1 MLRNGEKR
9 KKHSMNKEL
18 TQQPQDLRLPPHS
31 AEAEASVLG
40 SILLDHARSIDL
52 CTQSKLD
59 EDAFHLPIH
68 KTIYECMLKMHSEQ
82 KAIDL
87 VTLAE
92 YMASTSKLQ
101 VIGGPITLEQLIN
114 TTPTIAHIEY
124 YISILREK
132 HQRRKIIAHSRA
144 TEQAAYTSTDPAET
158 IIAQAEESVMQLT
171 NQIQTTTKNW
181 KDILRDTMD
190 KINRLAAGE
199 KGAAGLTTGITNI
212 DNKILGLKQSE
223 LIIIAARPS
232 QGKTSLA
239 MNIAQNIAQGNTS
252 EHTSHHVAV
261 FSSEMSDEALAMRI
275 ICGTSQINSHQI
287 AQGHHIS
294 QEQQQRLKQ
303 TYQNLQT
310 AKLHIDDQAGLDI
323 AQVRSRARRF
333 KQKYN
338 IQLIIIDYLQLL
350 SCREYSKQGR
360 QLETMAISGQL
371 KAMAKELKIP
381 VIALSQLSRATETHN
396 NGIPRLSDLRDS
408 GAIEQDADLVAL
420 LRRPAKNGETKY
432 QSTPN
437 LAILEIAKQR
447 NGPTGEIYLHFQDQY
462 TTFKNATDPNISPL
476 DKIKQQTTTTNPTE
490 PEAYEQQQEVHL
502 FGLD

>member
-1 MLRNGEKR
+1 MDYET
-9 KKHSMNKEL
+9 E
-18 TQQPQDLRLPPHS
+18 QPQDLRLPPHS

-40 SILLDHARSIDL
+40 SILLDHAHSIDL

-59 EDAFHLPIH
+59 EDAFYLPIH

-87 VTLAE
+87 VTLSE
-92 YMASTSKLQ
+92 YMASHPVSTILAAFLPPPSSSSLEF
-101 VIGGPITLEQLIN
+101 IGGPITLEQLIN
-114 TTPTIAHIEY
+114 STPTTAHLEY

-132 HQRRKIIAHSRA
+132 YQRRKIIANSRA

-171 NQIQTTTKNW
+171 NQIQTTNKNW

-212 DNKILGLKQSE
+212 DNKILGLKKSE

-275 ICGTSQINSHQI
+275 ICGSSQINSHQI

-294 QEQQQRLKQ
+294 QEQQHRLKQ
-303 TYQNLQT
+303 TYQDLQN

-323 AQVRSRARRF
+323 A
-333 KQKYN
+333 
-338 IQLIIIDYLQLL
+338 
-350 SCREYSKQGR
+350 
-360 QLETMAISGQL
+360 
-371 KAMAKELKIP
+371 
-381 VIALSQLSRATETHN
+381 
-396 NGIPRLSDLRDS
+396 
-408 GAIEQDADLVAL
+408 
-420 LRRPAKNGETKY
+420 
-432 QSTPN
+432 
-437 LAILEIAKQR
+437 
-447 NGPTGEIYLHFQDQY
+447 
-462 TTFKNATDPNISPL
+462 
-476 DKIKQQTTTTNPTE
+476 
-490 PEAYEQQQEVHL
+490 
-502 FGLD
+502 